1 MADQTI
7 PPGDGLQQELPIAKN
22 QMPVNIEDEMRRS
35 YLDYSMSVIIGRALP
50 DARDGL
56 KPVQRRILY
65 GMYEAGLRSNR
76 PYRKCAKIVGE
87 VMGNY
92 HPHGDVAIYDTLVR
106 MAQDFSMGHTLV
118 DGQGNFGSVDGDP
131 PAAMRYTEARL
142 APIAERLLDD
152 IERETVDFRPTYDES
167 SEEPEY
173 LPNRVPNLL
182 VNGAAGIAVG
192 MATNIPPHNL
202 SEVIDATVHKIE
214 HPDATIETLIEMVP
228 GPDFPTGGFVYGKS
242 GIVEAY
248 RRGRGGFV
256 MRARAAIEPVGKDR
270 EQIVVTEIPY
280 QVNKSRLIEKAA
292 ELVQN
297 KKIEGISDIRDES
310 DREGMRIVFELK
322 RGGPAEVVLNN
333 LYKHTQMQTN
343 FGMILLAV
351 VHGQPRVLGLA
362 DAIQLFI
369 DHRVDVV
376 RRRTEY
382 ELRKA
387 RAREHILEGYR
398 KALDKLDDVIRMI
411 RASSNPRVAREG
423 LMTRFEMTEIQARA
437 ILDLQLQ
444 RLTALEREKILE
456 ELKEIRKRV
465 QELTDLLGSER
476 AIKAVII
483 GELRAIQKDFG
494 EKRRTEITV
503 EQAEIQLED
512 LIAVEDVAVT
522 VSRRGYLKRTPVAI
536 YRHQGRGGKGRIGM
550 RTREEDFVE
559 HLFVASTHSYILVFT
574 NRAKVYWLK
583 VYEIPEVGVAGRG
596 KNIVSLLNLSPG
608 ETVAAI
614 LSASDFSSEKY
625 AVMVTRRG
633 VIKKCRLSEFDNPMS
648 RGIIA
653 ITLNK
658 DDELIAVGETTGDQ
672 FVFLGT
678 HDGKAI
684 RFQESDVRAM
694 GRQARGVRA
703 MRLDSKDYLVGME
716 AVTKDGWILT
726 VTEGG
731 FGKRTELGKYRVQ
744 SRRGKGI
751 INMKTTKSKGKVIAV
766 LRVAKES
773 DVMIITQQGKVIRI
787 EARKIRSA
795 GRSTQGVRLLR
806 LEEGDR
812 IAAACLVPEVNGNG
826 DNGEAGK
833 DEKPPLIQ

>member
-1 MADQTI
+1 MADQTT
-7 PPGDGLQQELPIAKN
+7 PPGDSSQQELPIPKN
-22 QMPVNIEDEMRRS
+22 QIPVNIEDEMRRS

-65 GMYEAGLRSNR
+65 GMYEAGLRFNR

-106 MAQDFSMGHTLV
+106 MAQGFSMGHPLV

-182 VNGAAGIAVG
+182 VNGASGIAVG

-214 HPDATIETLIEMVP
+214 HPDATVETLIKMVP
-228 GPDFPTGGFVYGKS
+228 GPDFPTGGFVYGRS

-256 MRARAAIEPVGKDR
+256 MRARASIEQMGKDR
-270 EQIVVTEIPY
+270 QHIVVTEIPY

-297 KKIEGISDIRDES
+297 KKIEGVSDIRDES

-322 RGGPAEVVLNN
+322 RGEPGEVVLNN

-351 VHGQPRVLGLA
+351 VHGQPRELGLA
-362 DAIQLFI
+362 DAIQIFI
-369 DHRVDVV
+369 DHRMDVV

-387 RAREHILEGYR
+387 REREHILEGYR
-398 KALDKLDDVIRMI
+398 KALDKLDAVIKLI
-411 RASSNPRVAREG
+411 RASKNPKVAREG
-423 LMTRFEMTEIQARA
+423 LMTSFEMTGIQARA

-444 RLTALEREKILE
+444 RLTALEQEKIVE

-465 QELTDLLGSER
+465 QELSDLLGSER
-476 AIKAVII
+476 AIKTVII
-483 GELRAIQKDFG
+483 RELRAIQKDFG
-494 EKRRTEITV
+494 EKRRTEITD

-522 VSRRGYLKRTPVAI
+522 VSRQGYVKRTPVAT

-583 VYEIPEVGVAGRG
+583 VYEIPEVGAAGRG
-596 KNIVSLLNLSPG
+596 KNIVSLVNLSQG
-608 ETVAAI
+608 ETVAAV
-614 LSASDFSSEKY
+614 LSVSDFSEEKY
-625 AVMVTRRG
+625 AVMVTRQG

-653 ITLNK
+653 ITLDK
-658 DDELIAVGETTGDQ
+658 HDELIAVGETTGDQ

-703 MRLDSKDYLVGME
+703 VRLASKDYLVGME
-716 AVTKDGWILT
+716 AVTEDGWILT

-731 FGKRTELGKYRVQ
+731 FGKRTKLERYRVQ
-744 SRRGKGI
+744 SRGGKGI
-751 INMKTTKSKGKVIAV
+751 INLKTTESKGKVVAV

-773 DVMIITQQGKVIRI
+773 EVMIITQQGKVIRI
-787 EARKIRSA
+787 EAGGIRSA

-812 IAAACLVPEVNGNG
+812 IAAACPIPEVNGNG
-826 DNGEAGK
+826 SNGENGGG
-833 DEKPPLIQ
+833 EKPPLIQ

>member
-1 MADQTI
+1 MADQTT
-7 PPGDGLQQELPIAKN
+7 PPGDGSQQELPIAKN
-22 QMPVNIEDEMRRS
+22 QTPVNIEDEMKRS
-35 YLDYSMSVIIGRALP
+35 YLAYSMSVIIGRALP

-56 KPVQRRILY
+56 KPVHRRILY

-106 MAQDFSMGHTLV
+106 MAQDFSMGHPLV

-167 SEEPEY
+167 SVEPEY
-173 LPNRVPNLL
+173 LPNRIPNLL
-182 VNGAAGIAVG
+182 VNGASGIAVG

-202 SEVIDATVHKIE
+202 SEVINATVHKIE
-214 HPDATIETLIEMVP
+214 HPDAKVETLIKMVP
-228 GPDFPTGGFVYGKS
+228 GPDFPTGGFVYGRS
-242 GIVEAY
+242 GIVDAY

-256 MRARAAIEPVGKDR
+256 MRARAAIERMGKDR
-270 EQIVVTEIPY
+270 EHIVVTEIPY

-297 KKIEGISDIRDES
+297 KRIEGISDIRDES
-310 DREGMRIVFELK
+310 DRDGMRIVFELK
-322 RGGPAEVVLNN
+322 RGEPAEVVLNN

-351 VHGQPRVLGLA
+351 VHGQPRELGLA
-362 DAIQLFI
+362 DAIQIFI
-369 DHRVDVV
+369 DHRLEVV

-387 RAREHILEGYR
+387 REREHILEGYR
-398 KALDKLDDVIRMI
+398 KALDKLDAVIKLI
-411 RASSNPRVAREG
+411 RASENPKVAREG
-423 LMTRFEMTEIQARA
+423 LMTSFEMTEIQARA

-456 ELKEIRKRV
+456 ELEEIRKRV

-476 AIKAVII
+476 AIKTVII
-483 GELRAIQKDFG
+483 RELRDIQKDFG
-494 EKRRTEITV
+494 VKRRTEITD

-522 VSRRGYLKRTPVAI
+522 VSRQGYLKRTPVAV

-583 VYEIPEVGVAGRG
+583 VYEIPEVGAAGRG
-596 KNIVSLLNLSPG
+596 KNIVSLVNLSQG
-608 ETVAAI
+608 ETVAAV
-614 LSASDFSSEKY
+614 LSVSDFSEEKY
-625 AVMVTRRG
+625 AVMVTRQG
-633 VIKKCRLSEFDNPMS
+633 VIKKCRLSEFDNPMA

-653 ITLNK
+653 ITLDE

-672 FVFLGT
+672 SVFLGT

-684 RFQESDVRAM
+684 RFPESDVRPM

-703 MRLDSKDYLVGME
+703 MSLAAKDYLVGME
-716 AVTKDGWILT
+716 AVTEDGWILT

-731 FGKRTELGKYRVQ
+731 FGKRTELEQYRVQ
-744 SRRGKGI
+744 SRGGKGI
-751 INMKTTKSKGKVIAV
+751 INLKTTESKGRVVAVI
-766 LRVAKES
+766 RVAEDS
-773 DVMIITQQGKVIRI
+773 EVMIITQQGKVIRI
-787 EARKIRSA
+787 ESNEIRSA

-812 IAAACLVPEVNGNG
+812 IAAACLIPEVNGNG
-826 DNGEAGK
+826 GNGENGGE
-833 DEKPPLIQ
+833 EKPPLIQ

>member
-1 MADQTI
+1 MADQTT
-7 PPGDGLQQELPIAKN
+7 PPGDSSQQELPIPKN
-22 QMPVNIEDEMRRS
+22 QIPVNIEDEMRRS

-65 GMYEAGLRSNR
+65 GMYEAGLRFNR

-106 MAQDFSMGHTLV
+106 MAQGFSMGHPLV

-182 VNGAAGIAVG
+182 VNGASGIAVG

-214 HPDATIETLIEMVP
+214 HPDATVETLIKMVP
-228 GPDFPTGGFVYGKS
+228 GPDFPTGGFVYGRS

-256 MRARAAIEPVGKDR
+256 MRARASIEQMGKDR
-270 EQIVVTEIPY
+270 QHIVVTEIPY

-297 KKIEGISDIRDES
+297 KKIEGVSDIRDES

-322 RGGPAEVVLNN
+322 RGEPGEVVLNN

-351 VHGQPRVLGLA
+351 VHGQPRELGLA
-362 DAIQLFI
+362 DAIQIFI
-369 DHRVDVV
+369 DHRMDVV

-387 RAREHILEGYR
+387 REREHILEGYR
-398 KALDKLDDVIRMI
+398 KALDKLDAVIKLI
-411 RASSNPRVAREG
+411 RASKNPKVAREG
-423 LMTRFEMTEIQARA
+423 LMTSFEMTGIQARA

-444 RLTALEREKILE
+444 RLTALEQEKIVE

-465 QELTDLLGSER
+465 QELSDLLGSER
-476 AIKAVII
+476 AIKTVII
-483 GELRAIQKDFG
+483 RELRAIQKDFG
-494 EKRRTEITV
+494 EKRRTEITD

-522 VSRRGYLKRTPVAI
+522 VSRQGYVKRTPVAT

-583 VYEIPEVGVAGRG
+583 VYEIPEVGAAGRG
-596 KNIVSLLNLSPG
+596 KNIVSLVNLSQG
-608 ETVAAI
+608 ETVAAV
-614 LSASDFSSEKY
+614 LSVSDFSEEKY
-625 AVMVTRRG
+625 AVMVTRQG

-653 ITLNK
+653 ITLDK
-658 DDELIAVGETTGDQ
+658 HDELIAVGETTGDQ

-703 MRLDSKDYLVGME
+703 VRLASKDYLVGME
-716 AVTKDGWILT
+716 AVTEDGWILT

-731 FGKRTELGKYRVQ
+731 FGKRTKLERYRVQ
-744 SRRGKGI
+744 SRGGKGI
-751 INMKTTKSKGKVIAV
+751 INLKTTESKGKVVAV

-773 DVMIITQQGKVIRI
+773 EVMIITQQGKVIRI
-787 EARKIRSA
+787 EAGGIRSA

-812 IAAACLVPEVNGNG
+812 IAAACPIPEVNGNG
-826 DNGEAGK
+826 SNGENSGG
-833 DEKPPLIQ
+833 EKPPLIQ